1 MTKRLLL
8 LISCLLL
15 IPLQAQ
21 ASDTQNTEV
30 ATFEPA
36 PDIVVEGFRLVLP
49 KRTDKALSLLPY
61 SWLDKFDSISKP
73 DENSGIKTVST
84 HDYYQNKLHLNQSGD
99 TTPYT
104 KIHLFDNFF
113 DWLSPLATTVLL
125 GLMVFAFSIK
135 VYDATQSINS
145 TDQKVEDHGVKKMKF
160 AFMEAGLFSIILLY
174 TAPNVID
181 GGAFTVVPIMA
192 VLLAW
197 FTGTIALQNILLAMI
212 SLSSTTV
219 DPELYEYKLEQR
231 LGEIQTSIVEVAQG
245 KIIHDALLDT
255 SLKEHQ
261 FIGGKGVYPASN
273 QALMDIG
280 EAQQKLERSRGVE
293 SSRADCLL
301 LDNWSQK
308 AHSMQECAWVL
319 QADTDYGI
327 IPSRLQVNYQEPIGY
342 ETLNKTEQY
351 MLSKT
356 KQLVSDEVVKYTEHK
371 KGEIC
376 VGRHGQRSHQLD
388 MRNSLFCAKR
398 DAQGWVLEGEYY
410 GYESDT
416 GGYYQAVSAFNKPD
430 DEYSWETFD
439 AEMGKVILG
448 LYHHFAAV
456 HLKENQEA
464 LKTQHDRGL
473 LLTLPKML
481 GSIQNKKRNE
491 YVEAFIGATTTVKG
505 YLTKGALKQHFSEYP
520 LHDKKLFGISDIDE
534 VDRYLSRHY
543 PYARSVWFEN
553 LPKVDIKLSALVKDQ
568 ISRVDGENLI
578 GEMFSSMGNLL
589 TVGVTFSAAD
599 LIAGA
604 ANVDISFVGTLG
616 NALLLLALIV
626 YVCIALVFFGFLFK
640 FVIQHM
646 LLRVLTAPFLFIIE
660 VVKSLIDD
668 IKNRDKAQEIDL
680 VGVAYIK
687 SQMLNPFI
695 KIAVGI
701 NAWIIGVM
709 MLPVAGGLSQNLVSM
724 MPWLSSEGV
733 FTYVLLQVFILPVV
747 FCVIGYQLCYKMP
760 FKFYSYMTAGIED
773 SMSNIGEENDNIVGF
788 YNRAKIHSIAKRG

>member
-1 MTKRLLL
+1 
-8 LISCLLL
+8 
-15 IPLQAQ
+15 
-21 ASDTQNTEV
+21 
-30 ATFEPA
+30 
-36 PDIVVEGFRLVLP
+36 
-49 KRTDKALSLLPY
+49 
-61 SWLDKFDSISKP
+61 
-73 DENSGIKTVST
+73 
-84 HDYYQNKLHLNQSGD
+84 
-99 TTPYT
+99 
-104 KIHLFDNFF
+104 
-113 DWLSPLATTVLL
+113 
-125 GLMVFAFSIK
+125 
-135 VYDATQSINS
+135 
-145 TDQKVEDHGVKKMKF
+145 
-160 AFMEAGLFSIILLY
+160 
-174 TAPNVID
+174 VID
-181 GGAFTVVPIMA
+181 GGAFTVIPIMA

-219 DPELYEYKLEQR
+219 DPELYEYRLER
-231 LGEIQTSIVEVAQG
+231 EIGEIHASIVEVSQG
-245 KIIHDALLDT
+245 KIIHDSILDT

-293 SSRADCLL
+293 STSRADCLL

-308 AHSMQECAWVL
+308 AHMQECAWVL
-319 QADTDYGI
+319 QPDTDYGI
-327 IPSRLQVNYQEPIGY
+327 IPSRLQVNYQVPVDY

-356 KQLVSDEVVKYTEHK
+356 KQLVSDEIAKYTEHK
-371 KGEIC
+371 KYEIC
-376 VGRHGQRSHQLD
+376 VGRHGQRPHQLD

-398 DAQGWVLEGEYY
+398 NAQGWVLEGEYY

-416 GGYYQAVSAFNKPD
+416 GGYYQAVSAFNTPD

-481 GSIQNKKRNE
+481 GSIQDNKRNE
-491 YVEAFIGATTTVKG
+491 YVEAFISATSTVKES
-505 YLTKGALKQHFSEYP
+505 LTKGALKQHFSEYP
-520 LHDKKLFGISDIDE
+520 LHEKKLFGISDIDE

-543 PYARSVWFEN
+543 PYARSIWFES

-578 GEMFSSMGNLL
+578 GEMFRSLNKLL
-589 TVGVTFSAAD
+589 TIGVSLSAAD
-599 LIAGA
+599 LIAEFVKSPIPALGIA
-604 ANVDISFVGTLG
+604 GNVF
-616 NALLLLALIV
+616 LLLALIV

-640 FVIQHM
+640 LVMQHM

-668 IKNRDKAQEIDL
+668 IKNRDKAQGIDL

-773 SMSNIGEENDNIVGF
+773 NMPSIEEENDNIVGF
-788 YNRAKIHSIAKRG
+788 YNRAKVHSIAKRG